1 MAKKWAR
8 VKSDAKKKGKA
19 IRDAIRTG
27 GGPSQAC
34 GLNSEDKRVLLTC
47 QDGVRT
53 GFGADSETTRNPMN
67 YNNLTAAEPESNNVV
82 EEIDLNEVEF
92 VTIPDRA
99 ESPDSLIDVPR
110 TPEPVKM
117 IIEKAEAQ
125 EEVRPVPSTSSSNTP
140 PSVRRK
146 RQSTSSAVGQY
157 LTARAFQE
165 SSHLKRTGEMRTEAA
180 EAEKELNLLVLETAK
195 EEKILRI
202 RKAESQAREAELE
215 VEVLEI
221 KRDMLKMEK
230 ERCRIDLELAK
241 QRLITRPN

>member
-1 MAKKWAR
+1 
-8 VKSDAKKKGKA
+8 
-19 IRDAIRTG
+19 
-27 GGPSQAC
+27 
-34 GLNSEDKRVLLTC
+34 
-47 QDGVRT
+47 
-53 GFGADSETTRNPMN
+53 MN

-92 VTIPDRA
+92 VTIPDRT
-99 ESPDSLIDVPR
+99 ESPDSL
-110 TPEPVKM
+110 
-117 IIEKAEAQ
+117 IEKAEAQ
-125 EEVRPVPSTSSSNTP
+125 EEVRPVPSTSSSNPP

-157 LTARAFQE
+157 LSARAFQE
-165 SSHLKRTGEMRTEAA
+165 SSHVKRTGEMRTEAA
-180 EAEKELNLLVLETAK
+180 EAEKELNLLMLETAK

-202 RKAESQAREAELE
+202 RKAESQARVAELE
-215 VEVLEI
+215 VGVLEI